1 MLTGKRIVVA
11 GATGQV
17 GLPVARALAKDNE
30 VWAVARFNDAAARE
44 SLEADGATCV
54 AIDLVDGDVSALPA
68 DPDYILNFSVMRTG
82 DWGRDLDGNAG
93 GSSRLMEQ
101 CRGAEAC
108 LHCSST
114 AVYQPNGDHPFA
126 EDDPLGDNHRVW
138 SFLPTYSIS
147 KIAAEAMARECARR
161 LQLPTTIARLNV
173 PYGDNGGWPAMHVDM
188 LLGGAAIPIHD
199 GSRNLFN
206 PIHEDDVVA
215 MLEPLL
221 AAASVPATVVNWGG
235 DDAVGIEEWCGYLG
249 GLLGVEPQFVK
260 TDQTISS
267 VNVDLTRMHELVGH
281 TSVPWRDGFRRMV
294 AARHPELTLP
304 AGASS

>member
-30 VWAVARFNDAAARE
+30 VWAVARFNDTAARE
-44 SLEADGATCV
+44 SLGADGATCV

-68 DPDYILNFSVMRTG
+68 DPDYLLNFSVMRTG

-101 CRGAEAC
+101 CRGAQAC

-114 AVYQPNGDHPFA
+114 AVYQPNGDHAFA

-173 PYGDNGGWPAMHVDM
+173 PYGDNGGWPAMHVEM

-235 DDAVGIEEWCGYLG
+235 DDAVGIEEWCAYLG
-249 GLLGVEPQFVK
+249 GLIGVEPQFVK

-267 VNVDLTRMHELVGH
+267 VTVDLTRMHELVGH
-281 TSVPWRDGFRRMV
+281 TAVPWRDGFRRMV
-294 AARHPELTLP
+294 ATRHPELTLA

>member
-17 GLPVARALAKDNE
+17 GLPVARALARDND
-30 VWAVARFNDAAARE
+30 VWAVARFNDVAARAA
-44 SLEADGATCV
+44 LEAEGATCV
-54 AIDLVDGDVSALPA
+54 AVDLVDGDVSELPA
-68 DPDYILNFSVMRTG
+68 DPDYLLNFSVMRTG

-101 CRGAEAC
+101 CRGAIAC

-161 LQLPTTIARLNV
+161 LDLPTTIARLNV

-188 LLGGAAIPIHD
+188 MLGGAAIPVHD
-199 GSRNLFN
+199 ASRNLFN

-235 DDAVGIEEWCGYLG
+235 DDAVGIEEWCTYLG
-249 GLLGVEPQFVK
+249 GLVGVEPAFVK

-267 VNVDLTRMHELVGH
+267 VNLDLTRMHELAGH
-281 TSVPWRDGFRRMV
+281 TSVPWQEGFRRMV
-294 AARHPELTLP
+294 AVRHPELTLHEV
-304 AGASS
+304 GS